1 MSIRRH
7 TKDIT
12 LDAGKNT
19 QTTTDNLSS
28 AGTSMGATFGAGGLQ
43 NIDASF
49 SKAKDNGTTEV
60 TTHTGTTI
68 VANNTLKTESGKD
81 THIIG
86 SQVAGNTVNVN
97 VGHNLHIESLQDTE
111 TYKEHSSSMG
121 GGISHGVTNGKL
133 GNSTSSGSASKG
145 SMNSDYASV
154 TKQAGIYSGD
164 GGFNINVE
172 NDTHLK
178 GAIIDS
184 NADADKNNLT
194 TGTLKTEDIKNK
206 ASYDV
211 KNVGVSYQHFTD
223 AQKEA
228 DKDGTFNKSALLPN
242 LSPGAKNDVS
252 STTQSA
258 IAQGTITAT
267 KENLNLSKIN
277 RDTQHSLNE
286 LSKIFDKKK
295 LEERQ
300 ELAQFFAKNADE
312 LLHYYDREGK
322 FDKALAH
329 GIVAEI
335 SSQLAGN
342 KAGSGFAAGFT
353 NEALINK
360 IKEWAGYDPAKA
372 QWISAA
378 LGATVNAATGNN
390 EETGANTSQSGTK

>member
-228 DKDGTFNKSALLPN
+228 DKDGTFNKSGLLPN

>member
-1 MSIRRH
+1 M
-7 TKDIT
+7 
-12 LDAGKNT
+12 
-19 QTTTDNLSS
+19 
-28 AGTSMGATFGAGGLQ
+28 
-43 NIDASF
+43 
-49 SKAKDNGTTEV
+49 
-60 TTHTGTTI
+60 
-68 VANNTLKTESGKD
+68 
-81 THIIG
+81 
-86 SQVAGNTVNVN
+86 
-97 VGHNLHIESLQDTE
+97 
-111 TYKEHSSSMG
+111 
-121 GGISHGVTNGKL
+121 
-133 GNSTSSGSASKG
+133 
-145 SMNSDYASV
+145 
-154 TKQAGIYSGD
+154 
-164 GGFNINVE
+164 
-172 NDTHLK
+172 
-178 GAIIDS
+178 
-184 NADADKNNLT
+184 
-194 TGTLKTEDIKNK
+194 
-206 ASYDV
+206 
-211 KNVGVSYQHFTD
+211 
-223 AQKEA
+223 
-228 DKDGTFNKSALLPN
+228 
-242 LSPGAKNDVS
+242 S

-378 LGATVNAATGNN
+378 LGATVNTAIGNN
-390 EETGANTSQSGTK
+390 EETGADTAQYGTKWNAYREKPQFEGAYYANPDGSIYVRRNGQDIYVGVAPVNAYIWVRDANNPSMGWEYFKGQGPNGSDLYIQDEIVTGVYYIPYGNHVYGFALTQYTEGYKRYQIQQLGRMYAEAVLLSGVTTKNVELIKAGINLIENPSQDNQKSFLEEVIKKNF